1 MAAPREE
8 VVMIEEIPGDL
19 FQWLRGFYFVAQ
31 KGGVS
36 QATTIMH
43 REQPTITRQIK
54 CLEKELGVTLFDRS
68 SGTMKIT
75 PEGKIVLEKAIAL
88 FEDVTGMRSEF
99 RNKQLEQQG
108 KIVISA
114 IYTII
119 DYFLPPYVVQFRD
132 AHPRVTFDIEGG
144 VNEIVFE
151 KVESGESDFGIAI
164 VESIPDTMVCH
175 DLFESGLKLVAP
187 KKNTFFSSELPTLR
201 EIAQAPLILFS
212 QKGTIEPFVT
222 RRFAEERLTPN
233 VTMTLN
239 NLVSVKRYVA
249 LGMGVALL
257 SGYAFSEED
266 EGAFHV
272 IPLDRYF
279 PKRRH
284 GLLLR
289 KKRYLSPAAKAFI
302 RTIKPDLDFSG

>member
-1 MAAPREE
+1 
-8 VVMIEEIPGDL
+8 MIEEIPGDL
-19 FQWLRGFYFVAQ
+19 LQWLRGFYFVAQ

-36 QATTIMH
+36 QATAIMG

-68 SGTMKIT
+68 SGAMRIT
-75 PEGKIVLEKAIAL
+75 PEGKIVLAKAITL
-88 FEDVTGMRSEF
+88 FEDVTEMRSEF
-99 RNKQLEQQG
+99 RKKQFEQQG

-119 DYFLPPYVVQFRD
+119 DYFLPSHVVQFRD
-132 AHPRVTFDIEGG
+132 AHPRVTFQIEGG
-144 VNEIVFE
+144 VNDMVFE
-151 KVESGESDFGIAI
+151 KVESAESDFGIAI
-164 VESIPDTMVCH
+164 VESIPDTMVCY

-187 KKNTFFSSELPTLR
+187 KENTFFSSETPTLK
-201 EIAQAPLILFS
+201 EIAQVPLILFS
-212 QKGTIEPFVT
+212 HKGTIEPFIE
-222 RRFAEERLTPN
+222 RRFAEEHLKPN

-266 EGAFHV
+266 KDAFH
-272 IPLDRYF
+272 ILSLDRYF

-289 KKRYLSPAAKAFI
+289 KKKYLSPAVKAFI
-302 RTIKPDLDFSG
+302 RTIKPDIDFPGQ